1 MVQKISEDEMILE
14 WLKGELHSV
23 RFSDML
29 RERMH
34 VLKLTESIVFKAD
47 LQNIHENALRK
58 ELMEFRGYNSK
69 TDLFE
74 GFPYIQD
81 WRIIQMPKSDALNKV
96 HYINYSYWNE
106 LTVNSRLPTQ
116 AAKVINEGLEIF
128 GVSNAGFLN
137 IADKVKRG
145 FDFPPI
151 IIVGDDHKMIVLEG
165 HARLTGFAIAEIY
178 LPATI
183 PVIYGYH
190 SQLSDWE
197 LY

>member
-1 MVQKISEDEMILE
+1 MTEKISEDEMILE

-23 RFSDML
+23 RFSDRL

-34 VLKLTESIVFKAD
+34 DLKLTESIISKAN
-47 LQNIHENALRK
+47 LQNPHENALRK

-69 TDLFE
+69 TELFE
-74 GFPYIQD
+74 GFPDIHD
-81 WRIIQMPKSDALNKV
+81 WQIIQMPKSDALNKV

-106 LTVNSRLPTQ
+106 LTGNSRLPMR
-116 AAKVINEGLEIF
+116 AAKIINEGLEIF

-137 IADKVKRG
+137 IANKIKQG

-165 HARLTGFAIAEIY
+165 HARLTGFALAEMH
-178 LPATI
+178 LPPTI

-190 SQLSDWE
+190 LQLSDWE
-197 LY
+197 SY